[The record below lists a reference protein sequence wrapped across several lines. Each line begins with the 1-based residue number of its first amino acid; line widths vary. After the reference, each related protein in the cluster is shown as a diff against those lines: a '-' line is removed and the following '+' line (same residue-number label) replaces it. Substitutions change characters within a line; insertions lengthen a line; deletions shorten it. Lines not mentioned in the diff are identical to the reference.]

1 MARDILSAPSSCW
14 MSLGQRLARLILS
27 RAPSGCCWRT
37 GGDAR
42 GPRGLRA
49 QSGSIPEG
57 KPGSL
62 ELGVAVSAESQVDK
76 FQETPLLSTHLTNV
90 CAH

>member
-1 MARDILSAPSSCW
+1 MLDESGPEI
-14 MSLGQRLARLILS
+14 GQTDPFQSPLWLLLENRR
-27 RAPSGCCWRT
+27 
-37 GGDAR
+37 DAR

-62 ELGVAVSAESQVDK
+62 ELGVGVSAESQVDE